1 MEDLTD
7 SLADGLVAELTTVLE
22 RYDGTL
28 SVPVVVG
35 ALETVKMGVIF
46 DHITF
51 LQEDDEED
59 DED

>member
-7 SLADGLVAELTTVLE
+7 SLADGLVAELTTVLD

-28 SVPVVVG
+28 PVSIVVG
-35 ALETVKMGVIF
+35 ALEMVKMQTVF

-51 LQEDDEED
+51 LQESDED